1 MSSSISDSCTS
12 FPFWIPFISFYSL
25 ISVART
31 YKSVLNKNGKS
42 EILILFLIIEKML
55 LTFHL

>member
-1 MSSSISDSCTS
+1 MSSSMSGSCTS

-25 ISVART
+25 LSVAGT
-31 YKSVLNKNGKS
+31 YKSVLNKSGKI
-42 EILILFLIIEKML
+42 ETLILFLIIEKML